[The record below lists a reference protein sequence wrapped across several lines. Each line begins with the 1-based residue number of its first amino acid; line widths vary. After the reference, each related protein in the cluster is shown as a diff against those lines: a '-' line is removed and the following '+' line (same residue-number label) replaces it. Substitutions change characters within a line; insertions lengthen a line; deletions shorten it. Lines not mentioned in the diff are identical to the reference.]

1 VNLTGNHTLHI
12 RVVGTG
18 FVAQLVRSITSGFNS
33 NADAFV
39 NHTLSNVHCLPKA
52 STLEVYYIVKIIVIF
67 LCLAAFILFDHIP
80 KRMRRKICAFYYPK
94 REKQRVVHLYNK
106 LLVSR
111 LQYKDM
117 AKKNLQDMV
126 AEQQRNKKIEFM
138 GQFFNWVSFL
148 RIGKFFHHARICCL
162 CDVRETDDCKLL
174 KCAGCNNN
182 LNFCRSCWK
191 ENNSNCILCSLK
203 MSILQ

>member
-52 STLEVYYIVKIIVIF
+52 STLEVYYIVKIIAIF
-67 LCLAAFILFDHIP
+67 LCLAAFIMFDHVP

-94 REKQRVVHLYNK
+94 REKQRIVHLYNK
-106 LLVSR
+106 LLVTR
-111 LQYKDM
+111 LQYKDS
-117 AKKNLQDMV
+117 AKKNLQDIV
-126 AEQQRNKKIEFM
+126 ATQRRNKEIVLK
-138 GQFFNWVSFL
+138 GQFFNRFPNL
-148 RIGKFFHHARICCL
+148 RFGKFFHRTRTCCL
-162 CDVRETDDCKLL
+162 CDVRETEECKLL
-174 KCAGCNNN
+174 KCVGCNND

-191 ENNSNCILCSLK
+191 ENDSKCILCSIK
-203 MSILQ
+203 MNLM